1 MFKRIL
7 IANRGEIAVRI
18 MRCCREMGIETVA
31 VYSQADQTALHVQLA
46 TQAVCIGP
54 AKAAQSY
61 LNMQAILTVAMET
74 GCDAIHPGFG
84 FLSENSEFARLC
96 QECGITFIGPLPEV
110 IDTMGN
116 KSAARRLMIE
126 NGVPVVP
133 GSSGSLDTAQQAQEL
148 AQQIGYPVLL
158 KAAAGGGGRG
168 MRRVFTPEEME
179 SNFEAARAEAV
190 ACFGNGEMYLEKL
203 VLHPR
208 HVEFQILADQHGN
221 TVHLGER
228 DCSVQRKNQKLMEES
243 PCKALS
249 PQLRQ
254 AMGEAAVKAAKAAN
268 YTGAGTIEFVL
279 SQEGE
284 FYFIEMNTRIQVE
297 HPVTEMVTGIDL
309 IREQIRV
316 AANLPLGFSQ
326 QDITFSGHAIECRIN
341 AENPAKGF
349 MPSPGKIE
357 FLHLPGGCGVRVD
370 TALYPGYE
378 TSPFYDSMV
387 AKIIVHAP
395 TRLQAIRR
403 MRRALEELI
412 IQGIDTGADLAHLIL
427 HHPDFLKG
435 NYTTS
440 FIEQNLD
447 QLLSWAEQPEGECN
461 SCTARL
467 NSVGKSSTS

>member
-18 MRCCREMGIETVA
+18 LRCCRELDIETVA
-31 VYSQADQTALHVQLA
+31 VYSEADKTALHVQLA

-61 LNMQAILTVAMET
+61 LNAPAILTVAMET

-96 QECGITFIGPLPEV
+96 QECGITFIGPRPEV
-110 IDTMGN
+110 IDMMGN
-116 KSAARRLMIE
+116 KSAARQLMIDH
-126 NGVPVVP
+126 GVPVVP
-133 GSSGSLDTAQQAQEL
+133 GSQGSLDTPEEAQRIADE
-148 AQQIGYPVLL
+148 IGYPVLL

-168 MRRVFTPEEME
+168 MRRVFSREELIP
-179 SNFEAARAEAV
+179 NFEAARAEAV

-203 VLHPR
+203 VLNPR
-208 HVEFQILADQHGN
+208 HVEFQILADEKGN

-228 DCSVQRKNQKLMEES
+228 DCSIQRKNQKLMEES

-249 PQLRQ
+249 PELRK
-254 AMGEAAVKAAKAAN
+254 AMGEAAVNAAKAAG

-279 SQEGE
+279 SPEGE

-309 IREQIRV
+309 IREQIRM
-316 AANLPLGFSQ
+316 AAHLPLGFEQ
-326 QDITFSGHAIECRIN
+326 KDIVFSGHAIECRIN

-349 MPSPGKIE
+349 LPSPGKVE

-395 TRLQAIRR
+395 NRLQAIRR
-403 MRRALEELI
+403 MRRALEELVI
-412 IQGIDTGADLAHLIL
+412 DGIDTGADLAHLIL
-427 HHPDFLKG
+427 YHPDYLKG
-435 NYTTS
+435 NYNTS
-440 FIEQNLD
+440 FIENHLEE
-447 QLLSWAEQPEGECN
+447 LLSWGKTAE
-461 SCTARL
+461 RR
-467 NSVGKSSTS
+467 K